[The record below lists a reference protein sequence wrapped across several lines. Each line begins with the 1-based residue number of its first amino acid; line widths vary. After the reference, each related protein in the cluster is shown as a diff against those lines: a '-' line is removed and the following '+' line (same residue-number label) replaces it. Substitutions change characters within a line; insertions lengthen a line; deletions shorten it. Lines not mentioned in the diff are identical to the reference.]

1 MEVRSA
7 YATEDFEWDN
17 LKKLTLQDLQL
28 GNVK

>member
-7 YATEDFEWDN
+7 YANEDFEWDN